1 MARRDELSIF
11 VRDALA
17 AGKSR
22 AEITAALTHAGWRS
36 AEVQDALNG
45 WDEMPFSPPIP
56 RPVATVSARD
66 FFTYALTFCVLIL
79 GAFNLVVVL
88 QALVDVVFATGD
100 GGSDRSIRWGV
111 AVLIVTGP
119 MYLWLTLRE
128 RRKLARDPALYR
140 SAIRKWMIYIGL
152 LLAALT
158 MLGDSIA
165 TIYALLTGDLTAQF
179 LLKALVVLV
188 VAGGIFA
195 YYLRDLREEAPA

>member
-1 MARRDELSIF
+1 MGSEMCIRD
-11 VRDALA
+11 
-17 AGKSR
+17 
-22 AEITAALTHAGWRS
+22 
-36 AEVQDALNG
+36 
-45 WDEMPFSPPIP
+45 

-179 LLKALVVLV
+179 VLKALVVLV

>member
-1 MARRDELSIF
+1 MAQRDELSIF

-22 AEITAALTHAGWRS
+22 AEITSALTHAGWRS
-36 AEVQDALNG
+36 AEVQDTLNG

-179 LLKALVVLV
+179 VLKALVVLV

-195 YYLRDLREEAPA
+195 YYLRDLREEVPA

>member
-1 MARRDELSIF
+1 MAQRDELSIF

-22 AEITAALTHAGWRS
+22 AEITSALTHAGWRS

-128 RRKLARDPALYR
+128 TGARPCALPLCDPQMDDLYR
-140 SAIRKWMIYIGL
+140 PAFGRADDVRGFDCHHL
-152 LLAALT
+152 CAA
-158 MLGDSIA
+158 D
-165 TIYALLTGDLTAQF
+165 
-179 LLKALVVLV
+179 
-188 VAGGIFA
+188 
-195 YYLRDLREEAPA
+195 R